1 MRITLC
7 SIGLTLIFPLAFL
20 SSSVPD
26 TVVLPAAHASA
37 SSNASVINVSD
48 VIPLAP
54 AHGKAQIKKL
64 ALGANAFIGE
74 LTIQPGAKVP
84 VHRDPTEEYLYV
96 LTGGGNMTLNGK
108 VYSVKKGDVV
118 YMPAGAE
125 VSFVNGKEITKVM
138 QVFAGPGPASKY
150 DGWQQVTR

>member
-7 SIGLTLIFPLAFL
+7 SLALTLFFPLAFL
-20 SSSVPD
+20 SDAAPN
-26 TVVLPAAHASA
+26 TVVLPAAHAGPSP
-37 SSNASVINVSD
+37 NASVINVND
-48 VIPLAP
+48 VTSLAAP
-54 AHGKAQIKKL
+54 HGKAQIKKL

-96 LTGGGNMTLNGK
+96 LSGGGTMTLNGK
-108 VYSVKKGDVV
+108 VYPVKKGDVV

-125 VSFVNGKEITKVM
+125 VSFVNGQEVTKVM

-150 DGWQQVTR
+150 KEWKPVAP